1 MISMILQMM
10 INTEVGAIRT
20 LLKQFD
26 RDYYKPTKA
35 DDGFAGR
42 KNNYI
47 EYKSKGNRYENLLPK
62 EYLNIIK
69 PYLRDFLDN
78 HKLTDESNNE
88 ENDRAEW
95 KIQLVLQN
103 KFISHKGFEDTQTI
117 YSASES
123 VEIFMGSDTNYVINR
138 LFNTILERIKKAVE

>member
-1 MISMILQMM
+1 MIIMILQMM
-10 INTEVGAIRT
+10 INTEIGAIRT

-47 EYKSKGNRYENLLPK
+47 EYKSKGDRYENLSPK

-78 HKLTDESNNE
+78 HKLTDESNDE

-95 KIQLVLQN
+95 KIQLVMQN
-103 KFISHKGFEDTQTI
+103 KFISHKDFEDTQTI

>member
-1 MISMILQMM
+1 M
-10 INTEVGAIRT
+10 INTEIGAIRT

-26 RDYYKPTKA
+26 RDYYKPTKT

-47 EYKSKGNRYENLLPK
+47 EYKSKGHRYENLSPK
-62 EYLNIIK
+62 EYLNMIK
-69 PYLRDFLDN
+69 PYLRDLLDN

-88 ENDRAEW
+88 ENDRGEW
-95 KIQLVLQN
+95 KIQLLMQN
-103 KFISHKGFEDTQTI
+103 NFISHKDFEDNQTI

-123 VEIFMGSDTNYVINR
+123 VEIFMGNDTNYVINR